1 MTTKTASITAK
12 KPAVKAAAKPAAK
25 TSAKA
30 APVKVEA
37 PAKPVAASVK
47 PEAPVQKPAAPEA
60 PVQKITVLK
69 RECPHAEGSKRAESW
84 AALLTSKDSKDY
96 AAKGGAHKYLARW
109 ASKGLITLA

>member
-30 APVKVEA
+30 APVKPEA
-37 PAKPVAASVK
+37 PVQKPAA